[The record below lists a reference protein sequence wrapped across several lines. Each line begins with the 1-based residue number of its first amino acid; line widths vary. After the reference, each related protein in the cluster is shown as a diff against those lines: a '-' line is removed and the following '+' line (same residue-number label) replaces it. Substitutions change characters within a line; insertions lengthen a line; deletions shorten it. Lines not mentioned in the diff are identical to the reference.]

1 MIGTPLHARVF
12 KFQFCIL
19 LRPPSFF
26 CPNSPTGP
34 TFWHVSNRTPFTSTS
49 LLSEPAK
56 AIFLKNARI
65 RVHKKQIRTMIIFTT
80 EKDCDTKLSLTTLL
94 PFLSSK
100 FHSILSFL
108 SSLNHLASYL
118 FKGSSHIVRRKG
130 KCVETYR
137 IHKLYK
143 IKTPLFLSRCWWWG
157 SCSSPPL
164 MLMTNMMMVMT
175 ISPPP
180 MMLPLPSSL
189 SLSSSPTV
197 GKVSLTPSERTG
209 GLRGVFFVSKIHYSP
224 NPFSLW

>member
-130 KCVETYR
+130 KCVETYK

-143 IKTPLFLSRCWWWG
+143 IKTPLFLPRCWWWW
-157 SCSSPPL
+157 SCSSPPM
-164 MLMTNMMMVMT
+164 MLMTNMIHNDGDDHLTSAYDVA
-175 ISPPP
+175 SAQQP
-180 MMLPLPSSL
+180 
-189 SLSSSPTV
+189 
-197 GKVSLTPSERTG
+197 VSLLLPNGWKGFVDAEWMDRRPKGS
-209 GLRGVFFVSKIHYSP
+209 FFVSFKK
-224 NPFSLW
+224 